1 MFYLVSHKFGYGLMD
16 GGALVTMAEQWTN
29 VPPQKICRA
38 KEDNKQRSEYY
49 SYMNNTFFY
58 LLLHLILILL

>member
-29 VPPQKICRA
+29 VPSQKICRA
-38 KEDNKQRSEYY
+38 REDNKQRYY
-49 SYMNNTFFY
+49 TLNIM
-58 LLLHLILILL
+58 LCA